1 MVNAYSY
8 EKKDEKEI
16 SNNQTKPIKNSFF
29 QRKIIKESEKLKKL
43 DLNFKK
49 KTLQNIVKNY

>member
-1 MVNAYSY
+1 MK
-8 EKKDEKEI
+8 KKDEKEI